1 MTENPM
7 QVAVEMAPLT
17 DTPDAPVAT
26 VTPYDDDLEPSRGS
40 VWHRRAGTFGAAAL
54 VTIIVLLAVYL
65 ATRALQKSDGSEGDG
80 SEVHEWTP
88 ADAPLITIWG
98 ETGVPDAAPGYPRP
112 LLTRADDTW
121 RSLNGLWEFDASPAS
136 LDRPPFN
143 TTLPLRILVP
153 YPVESPLSGVRSLTA
168 HGLSWYRLQRATS
181 DLLPDGV
188 PCAESTLL
196 HFEASDWNT
205 TVWID
210 GALLGSH
217 AGGYDPFSFDVTA
230 AFAATSDDDGAV
242 EIIVGVADAT
252 SDAQAVGKQWV
263 DAFSGPSGV
272 RYTPTSG
279 LWATV
284 WLECAPAVRVD
295 SVRTDTTNLAGAVAL
310 AVSLI
315 IADGG
320 DGDSDG
326 LTLHATARDAAGG
339 VVASASTSIA
349 AGEDRVSLALDLDAP
364 VALWSPQTPHLYSLE
379 LLLYSTATTIT
390 STTTSTHAELIDA
403 GSTRLLP

>member
-1 MTENPM
+1 M
-7 QVAVEMAPLT
+7 
-17 DTPDAPVAT
+17 
-26 VTPYDDDLEPSRGS
+26 
-40 VWHRRAGTFGAAAL
+40 
-54 VTIIVLLAVYL
+54 
-65 ATRALQKSDGSEGDG
+65 
-80 SEVHEWTP
+80 
-88 ADAPLITIWG
+88 
-98 ETGVPDAAPGYPRP
+98 
-112 LLTRADDTW
+112 
-121 RSLNGLWEFDASPAS
+121 
-136 LDRPPFN
+136 
-143 TTLPLRILVP
+143 
-153 YPVESPLSGVRSLTA
+153 
-168 HGLSWYRLQRATS
+168 
-181 DLLPDGV
+181 
-188 PCAESTLL
+188 
-196 HFEASDWNT
+196 
-205 TVWID
+205 WID